1 MASKDFAA
9 AHKAQRA
16 RLAAERQALLQ
27 QQSEIVQAK
36 AKLAAQPAAALRFA
50 TPVKE
55 SRDKLVARLKDE
67 QASQA
72 ARLEAL
78 KQARHQVSVTTDP
91 TTEPAAAQPV
101 AAAAGPAI
109 HARRLGTLAAPP
121 AVTAPREQLP
131 YAEQDDDFV
140 EFAKSLQ
147 RFPGDN
153 LAGVSEDNLPGQPLT
168 SQTAPLLPWD
178 PGSPSPHAPTG
189 RPPSKDEERFNL
201 PHRRGAAFEPEP
213 PERSSRPA
221 RLPSQDEEEEDEK
234 LTFEAHFRRS
244 VPDAAALR
252 GTDLME
258 PLASRRPQHKGA
270 TGANQRL
277 SNAPGLQ
284 QGMGQGPVKRPT
296 PGGTTSMASQLKAL
310 GDLLNQG
317 RSAQPSDVQAEAG
330 DPELDPEEQEMQS
343 LHDAHVKEMTKLRYE
358 LEQARTEAEL
368 AEMRNKIRLLQGEAP
383 AGLTE
388 PPGGPLSEGAPLD
401 SLASSQTGQEDEEDQ
416 SLSSPQR
423 RRFRPQEPDDEE
435 QLQVQDRRS
444 KYRRRLSSD
453 SETDTM
459 SRRSRSGKLR
469 KKGRAGREDDAPDD
483 LLPAGEEEAAG
494 QDAVHIADIEAYKVK
509 DLWLELEVMSPV
521 SSAGSYS
528 VTVVLYD
535 GGEPVQAAG
544 SPAGIKAQS
553 QFKEVGTDE
562 DEGQVKWRQQLCL
575 SHVRLRSTS
584 VAVLEVH
591 YRPPSVEAAQEAAQ
605 EAGKSEVIAWAYTK
619 IVQAGEVVTG
629 LQSVPVYKL
638 PLMLSAPRKFS
649 WENAFIDFSMA
660 DHDTQAAAAADAKEA
675 AMAAAAAESASGL
688 GVKVVPAP
696 KPKPAE
702 DVPGV
707 PTAAWARVK
716 RGVPASDPFK
726 PGAGFMLM
734 VDGARFLPGN
744 VTVSKVVGSV
754 WSYDRQLLCSPFEA
768 LCSLDGD
775 TLAPTYNC
783 QVVLGAGA
791 EQFNDPTATLLL
803 QIDCIERDSLELR
816 CVGYAVIPLFVDPR
830 EEAQPRRKNLLDYI
844 LNQGS
849 WQIPLHMTGPSREDP
864 TFHGASLK
872 EASRVTCS
880 SLLIRILSMGAARAA
895 LRRKTPAY
903 ADRAYDSSLDFPTAT
918 ERHVYPSVLERPPLP
933 MRTAIRPLLPAS
945 AFTPRLAP
953 PGIGSGKLRS
963 TPSGLPAAGLAKEG
977 SALIRA
983 LSGLPKL
990 GRWGKNR
997 ELAVLQPVLETT
1009 QGEEAGV
1016 DGEEAPP
1023 PAPLEEATLISDADM
1038 TQLMRDKLQRPELW
1052 NDVPLDY
1059 NRAWP
1064 YNKRLGFHV
1073 AIDAAARLPRSLPV
1087 AALFSLSPPGSFY
1100 SDLPQVESVGV
1111 TLQYDMGA
1119 PLHSPIWLDGY
1130 QFFQDVG
1137 YDSALSLIIDI
1148 RTVIPGSGTTA
1159 PVGWAALP
1167 LFQTGP
1173 GRYMA
1178 SGYYQLPIFK
1188 GLPSRL
1194 LLDEMAAA
1202 KDVDT
1207 ALIAALKAGRLK
1219 VVESH
1224 ASVYVRVCDAQR
1236 MGSVEGPAN
1245 EAGAQPFLRVPPYV
1259 QEGSRV
1265 QYDMQTVKTGGRTY
1279 DNARSKDIS
1288 AEMWL
1293 EELNDAITRATG
1305 LDQLGL
1311 PQAPLDEED
1320 LTEAELLEQQRVLAE
1335 DSAAAAPQPA

>member
-1 MASKDFAA
+1 
-9 AHKAQRA
+9 
-16 RLAAERQALLQ
+16 
-27 QQSEIVQAK
+27 
-36 AKLAAQPAAALRFA
+36 
-50 TPVKE
+50 
-55 SRDKLVARLKDE
+55 
-67 QASQA
+67 
-72 ARLEAL
+72 
-78 KQARHQVSVTTDP
+78 
-91 TTEPAAAQPV
+91 
-101 AAAAGPAI
+101 
-109 HARRLGTLAAPP
+109 
-121 AVTAPREQLP
+121 
-131 YAEQDDDFV
+131 
-140 EFAKSLQ
+140 
-147 RFPGDN
+147 
-153 LAGVSEDNLPGQPLT
+153 
-168 SQTAPLLPWD
+168 
-178 PGSPSPHAPTG
+178 
-189 RPPSKDEERFNL
+189 
-201 PHRRGAAFEPEP
+201 
-213 PERSSRPA
+213 
-221 RLPSQDEEEEDEK
+221 
-234 LTFEAHFRRS
+234 
-244 VPDAAALR
+244 
-252 GTDLME
+252 
-258 PLASRRPQHKGA
+258 
-270 TGANQRL
+270 
-277 SNAPGLQ
+277 
-284 QGMGQGPVKRPT
+284 MGQGRVKRPGVKVLQPT
-296 PGGTTSMASQLKAL
+296 PSGTTSMASQLKAL

-317 RSAQPSDVQAEAG
+317 RSAQPSDEQSQADEVVPANATVTSRTVAASG
-330 DPELDPEEQEMQS
+330 RSSAVMPANPVKPAVPRRGSLAAAAAVDPALDPEEQEMQR

-388 PPGGPLSEGAPLD
+388 APGGLLPEGGPLD
-401 SLASSQTGQEDEEDQ
+401 SLAGSQTGQEDEEDP

-435 QLQVQDRRS
+435 QQQVQDPRS

-453 SETDTM
+453 SESDTR
-459 SRRSRSGKLR
+459 SRRSRSGKLS
-469 KKGRAGREDDAPDD
+469 KKQGRAGREDDVSDE
-483 LLPAGEEEAAG
+483 LLPAGEEAAAG
-494 QDAVHIADIEAYKVK
+494 QDAVRVADIEAYKVK

-544 SPAGIKAQS
+544 SAAGIRAQS
-553 QFKEVGTDE
+553 QFKDVGTDE

-584 VAVLEVH
+584 VAVLEVR
-591 YRPPSVEAAQEAAQ
+591 YRPSPVQAAQ
-605 EAGKSEVIAWAYTK
+605 EAGAPEVIAWAYTK

-660 DHDTQAAAAADAKEA
+660 DHDTQAAAAAEAKEA

-688 GVKVVPAP
+688 GIKGVPPP

-726 PGAGFMLM
+726 PGVGFMLM

-803 QIDCIERDSLELR
+803 QIDCIERDSLGLR

-872 EASRVTCS
+872 DAPRVTCS

-895 LRRKTPAY
+895 LRRKIPAY

-918 ERHVYPSVLERPPLP
+918 ERHVYPTVLDRPPLP

-945 AFTPRLAP
+945 ALQPRHSP

-963 TPSGLPAAGLAKEG
+963 VRSGLPAAGLAKEG

-997 ELAVLQPVLETT
+997 EVTVLQPVLETT
-1009 QGEEAGV
+1009 QGEEMGGE
-1016 DGEEAPP
+1016 GEEAPP
-1023 PAPLEEATLISDADM
+1023 PAPLEEEAPLMSDADM
-1038 TQLMRDKLQRPELW
+1038 TQLMRDKLRRPELW
-1052 NDVPLDY
+1052 NDVALDY

-1073 AIDAAARLPRSLPV
+1073 AIDAAARLPRNLPV
-1087 AALFSLSPPGSFY
+1087 AAVFSLSPPGSFY

-1137 YDSALSLIIDI
+1137 YDTALSLIIDV

-1178 SGYYQLPIFK
+1178 SGYYHLPIFK

-1202 KDVDT
+1202 RDVDS

-1236 MGSVEGPAN
+1236 MGSVQGPAN

-1279 DNARSKDIS
+1279 DNAR
-1288 AEMWL
+1288 
-1293 EELNDAITRATG
+1293 
-1305 LDQLGL
+1305 
-1311 PQAPLDEED
+1311 
-1320 LTEAELLEQQRVLAE
+1320 
-1335 DSAAAAPQPA
+1335 